1 LINIAI
7 NGIYT
12 EFAPLSLGASHRL
25 HLRCQYLRKHPINQN
40 KFAAEQQLTTYFFRL
55 PISDY
60 PLLFEEASENVLL
73 AYSAILLKNIGAL
86 GDHLREITLKIN
98 QIIMKWYQTS
108 GIFQRG
114 SGIVLKKYVENT
126 FGQFMGNCLKI
137 LYQRDE
143 TKKWVDEFL

>member
-1 LINIAI
+1 M
-7 NGIYT
+7 
-12 EFAPLSLGASHRL
+12 
-25 HLRCQYLRKHPINQN
+25 
-40 KFAAEQQLTTYFFRL
+40 
-55 PISDY
+55 
-60 PLLFEEASENVLL
+60 LL